1 MKTNITLKGMAL
13 ATGLTLALSAAGV
26 ANANLAMPYGTGTTT
41 YSVMNAGSA
50 PATVVAT
57 YYNPDGTTQ
66 LASTHN
72 LPVNGRLDVTVGQS
86 PDGPLPGN
94 WSGSVVLSSDQ
105 DIVAVARTKYTGRL
119 NAYENNPGQTP
130 ETESSAYEAFNSG
143 STSLYFPVIVRI
155 KRAAQ
160 PTVAQ
165 LTTRFTVQNTSA
177 SPATVYL
184 NFRNFNG
191 TTYPPQIITL
201 NGYGS
206 RTWDTAVTSDLTPTI
221 PIGDLAPNVVQFSLF
236 VTGTQP
242 LVGVAEQSWNF
253 DGFIGATPVRQNWA
267 ADYVAIPA
275 SEATTT
281 LYGPLVSRIGAPSG
295 SSRPCT
301 LGVYTTFFFYTQF
314 AVQNTTATT
323 ATVTAQFIRSNNTG
337 SGVNAPSGLANG
349 SVSVQVPPFGTW
361 NVGTFAGGNLGINQ
375 TASSFWNIFADGYN
389 AGTGGATHC
398 NWNGAVV
405 FTSDQPIVGFGFVQQ
420 PLSIQNYASG
430 FNFLRTAGA
439 TSTALLPRADRVC
452 TPNAFNVCPDNEIE
466 RFTDFSGLVVQN
478 VGNANTNLTVI
489 FYNPNGTV
497 NQTFTVDGSSNP
509 ITLAPG
515 QQYTFNTRAGA
526 NASIAQTQALGN
538 NFKGTVRVTASGGVP
553 IRIFNLLIS
562 GMDDADAYI
571 GFNR

>member
-26 ANANLAMPYGTGTTT
+26 ANANLAMPYGSGTTT

-57 YYNPDGTTQ
+57 YYNPNGTTS
-66 LASTHN
+66 LSSSHN
-72 LPVNGRLDVTVGQS
+72 LPVNGRLDITVGQ
-86 PDGPLPGN
+86 DGPLPPN

-105 DIVAVARTKYTGRL
+105 DIVAVARTKYTGRADA
-119 NAYENNPGQTP
+119 NETDPNQTSG
-130 ETESSAYEAFNSG
+130 TESSAYEAFNSG
-143 STSLYFPVIVRI
+143 STALYFPVIVRI

-206 RTWDTAVTSDLTPTI
+206 RTWDTAVDSDLTP
-221 PIGDLAPNVVQFSLF
+221 PVPASDLAPNVVQFSLF

-253 DGFIGATPVRQNWA
+253 DGFIGATPVKQNWA
-267 ADYVAIPA
+267 ADYAAIPA
-275 SEATTT
+275 SEAATT
-281 LYGPLVSRIGAPSG
+281 LYGPLVSRIGGPPIG

-301 LGVYTTFFFYTQF
+301 FSVYTTFFFYTQF

-323 ATVTAQFIRSNNTG
+323 ATVTATFIRSNTG
-337 SGVNAPSGLANG
+337 TGANAPSGQATG
-349 SVSVQVPPFGTW
+349 SYTVQVPPFGTW
-361 NVGTFAGGNLGINQ
+361 NVGTFNGGNLGINK

-398 NWNGAVV
+398 NWSGSVV

-430 FNFLRTAGA
+430 FNFFGAGGA
-439 TSTALLPRADRVC
+439 TSRALLPRADRVC
-452 TPNAFNVCPDNEIE
+452 TPNTSNVCPVNEIW

-478 VGNANTNLTVI
+478 VGNANTNLTLT
-489 FYNPNGTV
+489 FYNSNGTP
-497 NQTFTVDGSSNP
+497 NQTFTVDGSNNS

-515 QQYTFNTRAGA
+515 QQYTFNTRNGA

-538 NFKGTVRVTASGGVP
+538 NFKGTVVVTATNNVP

>member
-26 ANANLAMPYGTGTTT
+26 ANADLTMPYGSGTTT
-41 YSVMNAGSA
+41 YSVMNVGSA

-57 YYNPDGTTQ
+57 YYNPNGTTPPGSG
-66 LASTHN
+66 STHTLN
-72 LPVNGRLDVTVGQS
+72 VNGRLDIAAGQA
-86 PDGPLPGN
+86 PDGPLPSN

-105 DIVAVARTKYTGRL
+105 DIVAVARTKYMGRM
-119 NAYENNPGQTP
+119 NANENSPYQTP
-130 ETESSAYEAFNSG
+130 GTESSAYEAFNSG
-143 STSLYFPVIVRI
+143 STALYFPVIVRV
-155 KRAAQ
+155 KQAAN

-165 LTTRFTVQNTSA
+165 LATRFTVQNTSA

-184 NFRNFNG
+184 NFRNFDN
-191 TTYPPQIITL
+191 TTYAPVIVTL

-206 RTWDTAVTSDLTPTI
+206 KTWDTAVDADLP
-221 PIGDLAPNVVQFSLF
+221 PGLNLAPNSIALSLL

-253 DGFIGATPVRQNWA
+253 DGLIGATPVKQNWA
-267 ADYVAIPA
+267 ADYAAIPA

-281 LYGPLVSRIGAPSG
+281 LYGPLVARVGAPIG

-301 LGVYTTFFFYTQF
+301 FSVYTTFAFYTQF

-349 SVSVQVPPFGTW
+349 SVSVQIPPFGTW
-361 NVGTFAGGNLGINQ
+361 NVNTFGGGNLGYGQSNS
-375 TASSFWNIFADGYN
+375 AFWNIFADGYN
-389 AGTGGATHC
+389 ASTGAATHC

-405 FTSDQPIVGFGFVQQ
+405 FTSDQPVVGFGFIQQ
-420 PLSIQNYASG
+420 PLSIQNYASA
-430 FNFLRTAGA
+430 FNFFGASGA

-452 TPNAFNVCPDNEIE
+452 TGSCT
-466 RFTDFSGLVVQN
+466 FTAVEQFPDFSSLTVQN
-478 VGNANTNLTVI
+478 VGGANTNLTVT

-497 NQTFTVDGSSNP
+497 NQTFTVDGVGNP

-515 QQYTFNTRAGA
+515 QQYSFNTRAGA

-538 NFKGTVRVTASGGVP
+538 NFKGTVRVTASGSVP
-553 IRIFNLLIS
+553 IRIFNNLVS
-562 GMDDADAYI
+562 GMDDADAYV

>member
-26 ANANLAMPYGTGTTT
+26 ANADLTMPYGNGTTI
-41 YSVMNAGSA
+41 YSVMNVGSA

-105 DIVAVARTKYTGRL
+105 DIVAVARIKYAGRP
-119 NAYENNPGQTP
+119 NANENNPGQTP
-130 ETESSAYEAFNSG
+130 GTESSAYEAFNSG
-143 STSLYFPVIVRI
+143 STSLYFPIIVRV

-165 LTTRFTVQNTSA
+165 LATRFTVQNTSA

-191 TTYPPQIITL
+191 NTYPPQIITL

-206 RTWDTAVTSDLTPTI
+206 RTWDTAVTSDLTP
-221 PIGDLAPNVVQFSLF
+221 PVPASDLAPNVVQFSLF

-253 DGFIGATPVRQNWA
+253 DGLIGATSVKQNWA
-267 ADYVAIPA
+267 ADYAAIPA

-281 LYGPLVSRIGAPSG
+281 LYGPLVARVGAVSG
-295 SSRPCT
+295 GLRPCT
-301 LGVYTTFFFYTQF
+301 LGVYTSFFFYTQYS
-314 AVQNTTATT
+314 VQNTTATT
-323 ATVTAQFIRSNNTG
+323 ATVTAQFIRSNTG
-337 SGVNAPSGLANG
+337 TGANAPSGAVTG
-349 SVSVQVPPFGTW
+349 SVSVQIPPFGTW
-361 NVGTFAGGNLGINQ
+361 NVNMFNGGNLGYGPSNS
-375 TASSFWNIFADGYN
+375 AFWSIFSNGYN
-389 AGTGGATHC
+389 PSTGAATHC
-398 NWNGAVV
+398 NWSGSVV
-405 FTSDQPIVGFGFVQQ
+405 FSSTQPIVGFGFIQQ
-420 PLSIQNYASG
+420 PLSIQNYASA
-430 FNFLRTAGA
+430 FNFFGASGA
-439 TSTALLPRADRVC
+439 TSTALLPRVDRVC
-452 TPNAFNVCPDNEIE
+452 TPNNLGVCPASQIE
-466 RFTDFSGLVVQN
+466 RFIDFSSLTVQN
-478 VGNANTNLTVI
+478 VGNANTNLTVT
-489 FYNPNGTV
+489 FYNPNGTA
-497 NQTFTVDGSSNP
+497 NQTFTLDGASNT

-515 QQYTFNTRAGA
+515 QQYTFNTRNGA
-526 NASIAQTQALGN
+526 NASITQTQELGN
-538 NFKGTVRVTASGGVP
+538 NFQGTVRVTASGGVP
-553 IRIFNLLIS
+553 IRIFNNLLS
-562 GMDDADAYI
+562 GLDDADAYV

>member
-26 ANANLAMPYGTGTTT
+26 ANANLTMPYGNGSTI
-41 YSVMNAGSA
+41 YSVMNVGSA

-105 DIVAVARTKYTGRL
+105 DIVAVARTKYTGRM

-130 ETESSAYEAFNSG
+130 GTESSAYEAFNSG
-143 STSLYFPVIVRI
+143 STALYFPIIVRV
-155 KRAAQ
+155 KRAAD

-206 RTWDTAVTSDLTPTI
+206 RTWDTAVDSDLTPTI
-221 PIGDLAPNVVQFSLF
+221 PTSDLAPNVVQFSLF

-242 LVGVAEQSWNF
+242 LVGVAEQSWNL

-267 ADYVAIPA
+267 ADYAAIPA

-281 LYGPLVSRIGAPSG
+281 LYGPLVARIGAVSG
-295 SSRPCT
+295 GLRPCT
-301 LGVYTTFFFYTQF
+301 INVYTSFFFYTQYS
-314 AVQNTTATT
+314 VQNTTATT
-323 ATVTAQFIRSNNTG
+323 ATVTAQFIRSNTGTGPNT
-337 SGVNAPSGLANG
+337 PSGQANG
-349 SVSVQVPPFGTW
+349 SVSVQIPPFGTW
-361 NVGTFAGGNLGINQ
+361 NVNTFGGGNLGYGQSNS
-375 TASSFWNIFADGYN
+375 AFWDIFATGYTTS
-389 AGTGGATHC
+389 TGAATHC
-398 NWNGAVV
+398 NWSGSVI
-405 FTSDQPIVGFGFVQQ
+405 FSSDQPIVGFGFIQQ
-420 PLSIQNYASG
+420 PLSIQNYASA
-430 FNFLRTAGA
+430 FNFFGA
-439 TSTALLPRADRVC
+439 SGGTSTALLPRVDRVC
-452 TPNAFNVCPDNEIE
+452 TPNASNVCPDNEIE
-466 RFTDFSGLVVQN
+466 RFTDFSSLTVQN
-478 VGNANTNLTVI
+478 VGNANTNLTVT
-489 FYNPNGTV
+489 FYNPNGSV
-497 NQTFTVDGSSNP
+497 NQTLNVDGANNT

-515 QQYTFNTRAGA
+515 QQYTFNTRAAA
-526 NASIAQTQALGN
+526 NNSIAQNQSLGN
-538 NFKGTVRVTASGGVP
+538 TFKGAVRVTASGGVP
-553 IRIFNLLIS
+553 IRIFNNLLS
-562 GMDDADAYI
+562 GLDDADAYV

>member
-57 YYNPDGTTQ
+57 YYNPNGTTS
-66 LASTHN
+66 LSSSHN
-72 LPVNGRLDVTVGQS
+72 LPVNGRLDITVGQ
-86 PDGPLPGN
+86 DGPLPPN

-105 DIVAVARTKYTGRL
+105 DIVAVARIKYINRPD
-119 NAYENNPGQTP
+119 AYENNPGQTAG
-130 ETESSAYEAFNSG
+130 TESSAYEAFNSG
-143 STSLYFPVIVRI
+143 STSLYFPVIVRV

-165 LTTRFTVQNTSA
+165 LATRFTVQNTSA

-253 DGFIGATPVRQNWA
+253 DGLIGATPVRQNWA

-281 LYGPLVSRIGAPSG
+281 LYGPLVARVGLSAGG
-295 SSRPCT
+295 SRPCK
-301 LGVYTTFFFYTQF
+301 YAQYSSYAFFTQY

-337 SGVNAPSGLANG
+337 TGANAPSGQANG
-349 SVSVQVPPFGTW
+349 SVTVQIPPFGTW
-361 NVGTFAGGNLGINQ
+361 NVNMFGGGNLGYDKNNS
-375 TASSFWNIFADGYN
+375 AFWSIFANSYN
-389 AGTGGATHC
+389 PSTGAADHC
-398 NWNGAVV
+398 NWSGSVI
-405 FTSDQPIVGFGFVQQ
+405 FSSTQPIVGFSFIQQ
-420 PLSIQNYASG
+420 PQSIQNYASA
-430 FNFLRTAGA
+430 FNFFGTSGA
-439 TSTALLPRADRVC
+439 TSTALLPRVDRVC
-452 TPNAFNVCPDNEIE
+452 TPNNFGVCPAAEID
-466 RFTDFSGLVVQN
+466 RFTDFSSLTVQN
-478 VGNANTNLTVI
+478 VGNADTNLTVT
-489 FYNPNGTV
+489 FYNPNGSV
-497 NQTFTVDGSSNP
+497 NLTLNVDGAGNL

-515 QQYTFNTRAGA
+515 QQYTFNTRAAA
-526 NASIAQTQALGN
+526 NNSIAQNRSLGN
-538 NFKGTVRVTASGGVP
+538 TFKGAVRVTASGGVP
-553 IRIFNLLIS
+553 IRIFNNLLS
-562 GMDDADAYI
+562 GLDDADAYV

>member
-1 MKTNITLKGMAL
+1 
-13 ATGLTLALSAAGV
+13 
-26 ANANLAMPYGTGTTT
+26 MPYGNGTTI
-41 YSVMNAGSA
+41 YSVMNVGSA

-105 DIVAVARTKYTGRL
+105 DIVAVARIKYAGRP
-119 NAYENNPGQTP
+119 NANENNPGQTP
-130 ETESSAYEAFNSG
+130 GTESSAYEAFNSG
-143 STSLYFPVIVRI
+143 STSLYFPIIVRV

-165 LTTRFTVQNTSA
+165 LATRFTVQNTSA

-191 TTYPPQIITL
+191 NTYPPQIITL

-221 PIGDLAPNVVQFSLF
+221 PIGDLVPNVVQFSLF

-253 DGFIGATPVRQNWA
+253 DGFIGATSVKQNWA
-267 ADYVAIPA
+267 ADYAAIPA

-281 LYGPLVSRIGAPSG
+281 LYGPLVARVGAVSG
-295 SSRPCT
+295 GLRPCT
-301 LGVYTTFFFYTQF
+301 LGVYTSFFFYTQYS
-314 AVQNTTATT
+314 VQNTTATT
-323 ATVTAQFIRSNNTG
+323 ATVTAQFIRSNTG
-337 SGVNAPSGLANG
+337 TGANAPSGAVTG
-349 SVSVQVPPFGTW
+349 SVSVQIPPFGTW
-361 NVGTFAGGNLGINQ
+361 NVNMFNGGNLGYGKSNS
-375 TASSFWNIFADGYN
+375 AFWSIFANGYN
-389 AGTGGATHC
+389 PSTGAATHC
-398 NWNGAVV
+398 NWSGSVV
-405 FTSDQPIVGFGFVQQ
+405 FSSTQPIVGFGFIQQ
-420 PLSIQNYASG
+420 PLSIQNYASA
-430 FNFLRTAGA
+430 FNFFGASGA
-439 TSTALLPRADRVC
+439 TSTALLPRVDRVC
-452 TPNAFNVCPDNEIE
+452 TPNNLGVCPASQIE
-466 RFTDFSGLVVQN
+466 RFIDFSSLTVQN
-478 VGNANTNLTVI
+478 VGNANTNLTVT

-497 NQTFTVDGSSNP
+497 NQTFTLDGASNT

-515 QQYTFNTRAGA
+515 QQYTFNTRNGA
-526 NASIAQTQALGN
+526 NASITQTQELGN
-538 NFKGTVRVTASGGVP
+538 NFQGTVRVTASGGVP
-553 IRIFNLLIS
+553 IRIFNNLLS
-562 GMDDADAYI
+562 GLDDADAYV

>member
-26 ANANLAMPYGTGTTT
+26 ANADLTMPYGNGTTI
-41 YSVMNAGSA
+41 YSVMNVGSA

-105 DIVAVARTKYTGRL
+105 DIVAVARIKYAGRPD
-119 NAYENNPGQTP
+119 AYENNPGQTSG
-130 ETESSAYEAFNSG
+130 TESSAYEAFNSG
-143 STSLYFPVIVRI
+143 STTLYFPVIVRV
-155 KRAAQ
+155 RRTLQ
-160 PTVAQ
+160 PTVGQ

-177 SPATVYL
+177 SPATVYV

-191 TTYPPQIITL
+191 TTYSPQIITL

-206 RTWDTAVTSDLTPTI
+206 RTWDTAVDSDLTPPI
-221 PIGDLAPNVVQFSLF
+221 PASDLNTDVVALSLV

-253 DGFIGATPVRQNWA
+253 DGFVGVTPVKQNWA
-267 ADYVAIPA
+267 ADYTAIPPTQA
-275 SEATTT
+275 ATT
-281 LYGPLVSRIGAPSG
+281 LYGPLVARIGTLGG
-295 SSRPCT
+295 SNWPCT
-301 LGVYTTFFFYTQF
+301 LNNYISHFFFTQF

-323 ATVTAQFIRSNNTG
+323 ATVTATFIRSNISNSSGQPTG
-337 SGVNAPSGLANG
+337 SYT
-349 SVSVQVPPFGTW
+349 VQVPPFGTW
-361 NVGTFAGGNLGINQ
+361 NVNTFAGGNLGIDQ
-375 TASSFWNIFADGYN
+375 TASPFWNIFADGYN
-389 AGTGGATHC
+389 AGTGAATHC
-398 NWNGAVV
+398 NWSGSVV
-405 FTSDQPIVGFGFVQQ
+405 FTSDQPIVGIGFVQQ
-420 PLSIQNYASG
+420 PQSYQNYASA
-430 FNFLRTAGA
+430 FNFFSASGA

-452 TPNAFNVCPDNEIE
+452 TPNNLNVCPDPEIE
-466 RFTDFSGLVVQN
+466 RFTDFSSLTVQN
-478 VGNANTNLTVI
+478 VGNVSTTLTVT
-489 FYNPNGTV
+489 FYNPNGSV
-497 NQTFTVDGSSNP
+497 NQTLNVDGAGNP

-515 QQYTFNTRAGA
+515 QQYSFNTRNGA

-553 IRIFNLLIS
+553 IRIFNNLLS
-562 GMDDADAYI
+562 GLDDADAYV

>member
-26 ANANLAMPYGTGTTT
+26 ANANLTMPYGNGTTI
-41 YSVMNAGSA
+41 YSVMNVGST

-105 DIVAVARTKYTGRL
+105 DIVAVARIKYAGRP
-119 NAYENNPGQTP
+119 NANENNPGQTP
-130 ETESSAYEAFNSG
+130 GTESSAYEAFNSG
-143 STSLYFPVIVRI
+143 STSLYFPIIVRV

-165 LTTRFTVQNTSA
+165 LATRFTVQNTSA

-191 TTYPPQIITL
+191 NTYPPQIITL

-206 RTWDTAVTSDLTPTI
+206 RTWDTAVTSDLTP
-221 PIGDLAPNVVQFSLF
+221 PVPASDLAPNVVQFSLF

-253 DGFIGATPVRQNWA
+253 DGLIGATSVKQNWA
-267 ADYVAIPA
+267 ADYAAIPA

-281 LYGPLVSRIGAPSG
+281 LYGPLVARVGAVSG
-295 SSRPCT
+295 GLRPCT
-301 LGVYTTFFFYTQF
+301 LGVYTSFFFYTQYS
-314 AVQNTTATT
+314 VQNTTATT
-323 ATVTAQFIRSNNTG
+323 ATVTAQFIRSNTG
-337 SGVNAPSGLANG
+337 TGANAPSGAVTG
-349 SVSVQVPPFGTW
+349 SVSVQIPPFGTW
-361 NVGTFAGGNLGINQ
+361 NVNMFNGGNLGYGKSNS
-375 TASSFWNIFADGYN
+375 AFWSIFANGYN
-389 AGTGGATHC
+389 PSTGAATHC
-398 NWNGAVV
+398 NWSGSVV
-405 FTSDQPIVGFGFVQQ
+405 FSSTQPIVGFGFIQQ
-420 PLSIQNYASG
+420 PLSIQNYASA
-430 FNFLRTAGA
+430 FNFFGASGA
-439 TSTALLPRADRVC
+439 TSTALLPRVDRVC
-452 TPNAFNVCPDNEIE
+452 TPNNANVCPAGEIE
-466 RFTDFSGLVVQN
+466 RFTDFSSLTVQN
-478 VGNANTNLTVI
+478 VGNANTNLTVT

-497 NQTFTVDGSSNP
+497 NQTFTLDGASNT

-515 QQYTFNTRAGA
+515 QQYTFNTRNGA
-526 NASIAQTQALGN
+526 NAAIAQTQALGN
-538 NFKGTVRVTASGGVP
+538 NFQGTVRVTASGGVP
-553 IRIFNLLIS
+553 IRIFNNLLS
-562 GMDDADAYI
+562 GLDDADAYV